1 MVKDLLTPLS
11 ASIKYSNKNIKD
23 LNNTAHLVEDTHTH
37 TYIYKISIMSN
48 KIPIIYINHHIY
60 EPQCDKIRNQQERK
74 TPKVLN
80 VDISP
85 NIYLD

>member
-37 TYIYKISIMSN
+37 THIYIYKISTMSN
-48 KIPIIYINHHIY
+48 KIPIIYMNHHIY

-74 TPKVLN
+74 TPKV
-80 VDISP
+80 
-85 NIYLD
+85 

>member
-1 MVKDLLTPLS
+1 
-11 ASIKYSNKNIKD
+11 
-23 LNNTAHLVEDTHTH
+23 
-37 TYIYKISIMSN
+37 MSN
-48 KIPIIYINHHIY
+48 KIPIIYMNHHIY

-80 VDISP
+80 VEISP